1 MVKTL
6 TEQDKLLAEIDEA
19 YHKFHADP
27 DLRSI
32 YEGRLKWQ
40 MDQATALAVAKD
52 EGLAEGKAEA
62 ARNLRQLGVSLDIIA
77 KATGLSQDELAK
89 I

>member
-1 MVKTL
+1 
-6 TEQDKLLAEIDEA
+6 
-19 YHKFHADP
+19 
-27 DLRSI
+27 
-32 YEGRLKWQ
+32 

-52 EGLAEGKAEA
+52 EGLAEGKAEGKAEA
-62 ARNLRQLGVSLDIIA
+62 ARNLRQLGVSLDIIT